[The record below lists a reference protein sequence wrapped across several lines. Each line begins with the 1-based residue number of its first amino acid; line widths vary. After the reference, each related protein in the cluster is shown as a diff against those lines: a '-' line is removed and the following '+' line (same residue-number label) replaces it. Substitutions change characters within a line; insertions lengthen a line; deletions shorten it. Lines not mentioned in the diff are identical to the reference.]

1 MADEP
6 AFQLSCAVR
15 RDLFSSAIRATGLVP
30 DVLYEEVGQRGYAHA
45 TLLQL
50 TQSCILKIIF
60 PENASALVTHLQY
73 TLCPWLAN
81 QRVLWGA
88 VRQTS
93 KDFFWQSLQKDTLP
107 WTCTLFHQGCT
118 QLPMNLPLPAQKESH
133 FHGVQQ
139 EAVGIATS
147 H

>member
-81 QRVLWGA
+81 QRVLCGA
-88 VRQTS
+88 VRVTS
-93 KDFFWQSLQKDTLP
+93 KDFFGNLFKKTRSL
-107 WTCTLFHQGCT
+107 G
-118 QLPMNLPLPAQKESH
+118 PALCFTNAALNSP
-133 FHGVQQ
+133 
-139 EAVGIATS
+139 
-147 H
+147 